1 MFFLTNKLKWEDL
14 THFNFFYPPFK
25 YDVGRCLSVEE
36 KYDEY
41 KTYLDS
47 NGININDQIK
57 RTYIF
62 GIGNG
67 VGVGVGVG
75 VSVGVS
81 DGVSDGEEIICRGII
96 DKKGIDNKGVKYTL
110 AKNSFPYYC
119 DDNIVHILL
128 WLEEMIDYESIKNI
142 ILDKLFD
149 GNLKLMEEKCVFFR
163 NRKDLISID
172 NVPHIHIF
180 MKV

>member
-14 THFNFFYPPFK
+14 TRFNFFYPPFK
-25 YDVGRCLSVEE
+25 YNVGRCLYVEK

-57 RTYIF
+57 RTYIL
-62 GIGNG
+62 GIDSRIDSGFNSG
-67 VGVGVGVG
+67 FDVDI
-75 VSVGVS
+75 SVRH
-81 DGVSDGEEIICRGII
+81 EIICRGII
-96 DKKGIDNKGVKYTL
+96 DKKGIDSKGIKYTL

-163 NRKDLISID
+163 NREELISID

-180 MKV
+180 IKDWLD

>member
-1 MFFLTNKLKWEDL
+1 MFFLKNKLKWEYL
-14 THFNFFYPPFK
+14 TRFNFFYPPFK
-25 YDVGRCLSVEE
+25 YDVGRCLSIEE

-41 KTYLDS
+41 KNYLNS
-47 NGININDQIK
+47 NYININDQIK
-57 RTYIF
+57 RTYIL
-62 GIGNG
+62 GL
-67 VGVGVGVG
+67 GVG
-75 VSVGVS
+75 VSQSVS
-81 DGVSDGEEIICRGII
+81 ESISNEIIYRGII
-96 DKKGIDNKGVKYTL
+96 DNKGIDRRGIKYTL

-149 GNLKLMEEKCVFFR
+149 GNLKLMEKKCVFFR
-163 NRKDLISID
+163 NREELISID

-180 MKV
+180 IKDWLD